1 MQFLTSVIRQLGL
14 ELKGDSANVY
24 WGAFDAVIKTDV
36 SCSPFIPAK
45 DANMLLILAQI
56 PTLRMKNVFHSVDSG
71 SVLTVPR
78 EGGMVRV
85 YTQMG
90 DLEVGQR
97 LNRSDFSLEQL
108 LEKTKKVVAPFEM
121 DFKYIDWF
129 TCYEVRAIHSTAVQ
143 SISDQF
149 TVL

>member
-1 MQFLTSVIRQLGL
+1 
-14 ELKGDSANVY
+14 
-24 WGAFDAVIKTDV
+24 
-36 SCSPFIPAK
+36 
-45 DANMLLILAQI
+45 
-56 PTLRMKNVFHSVDSG
+56 MKNVFHSAGSG

-108 LEKTKKVVAPFEM
+108 LEKTKKVVAPYEM
-121 DFKYIDWF
+121 DFKYVDWY
-129 TCYEVRAIHSTAVQ
+129 TCYEVSNCCTFSASRRTRL
-143 SISDQF
+143 IS
-149 TVL
+149 